1 MSGDTS
7 QSTSQSASTAT
18 RPAALWRLEIADESG
33 LESLAVEI
41 AGLVKAGDLVTLSGD
56 LGAGKTALARA
67 LIRRLCG
74 DASLD
79 VPSPTFTLMQVYEG
93 AQFPIVHADLYR
105 VKSPDELGE
114 LGWDEA
120 ADGALVLVE
129 WADRMGDEI
138 ASDRLDVA
146 LSLDQKRGETW
157 REVTLTGHGGF
168 AERVDRAR
176 ALAELLETS
185 GWADAERTFMLGDAS
200 VRAYERLRKP
210 DGERA
215 ILMISPPRPDGP
227 AVRFG
232 KPYSAIARLAENI
245 GPFLAVGQAL
255 AAKGVSAPK
264 IYAHDAKA
272 GLAILEDLGSEGVV
286 DDDGPIAERY
296 KEATTILA
304 FLHATDTPRTI
315 PAVNGESYSIPP
327 YDLDALLIEVE
338 LLVEWYAPHICGVKL
353 SSAAKAIFQSLW
365 RSTLGD
371 IANARSTWVL
381 RDYHSPNLIWL
392 PEREGLARVG
402 VIDFQDCVLGHP
414 AYDVASLLQDA
425 RVSVSDDLELRLL
438 SHYAMTRSKAD
449 PDFAMSDFAA
459 AYAMLG
465 AQRATKVLGIFT
477 RLDRRDGKPA
487 YLAHI
492 PRVERYLKK
501 NLEHPALAAIK
512 GWYKTHLPRLVAE

>member
-1 MSGDTS
+1 MSAE
-7 QSTSQSASTAT
+7 ASGAA
-18 RPAALWRLEIADESG
+18 PAAATWRLEIADESG
-33 LESLAVEI
+33 LDALAVEM
-41 AGLVKAGDLVTLSGD
+41 AGLVKAGDLVTLTGE

-67 LIRRLCG
+67 LIRRLC
-74 DASLD
+74 DDPDLET
-79 VPSPTFTLMQVYEG
+79 PSPTFTLMQVYEG
-93 AQFPIVHADLYR
+93 AHFPIVHADLYR
-105 VKSPDELGE
+105 VQSPDELAE

-120 ADGALVLVE
+120 SDGALVLVE
-129 WADRMGDEI
+129 WADRMGG
-138 ASDRLDVA
+138 ALAPHRLDVT
-146 LSLDQKRGETW
+146 LKLDPKRGETW
-157 REVTLTGHGGF
+157 REATLTGHGDF
-168 AERVDRAR
+168 AERLDRAR
-176 ALAELLETS
+176 ALAQLLKSS
-185 GWADAERTFMLGDAS
+185 GWAHAERSYMLGDAS

-227 AVRFG
+227 PVRFG

-245 GPFLAVGQAL
+245 EPFIAIAEAL
-255 AAKGVSAPK
+255 VAKGISAPK
-264 IYAHDAKA
+264 IIAHDTDA
-272 GLAILEDLGSEGVV
+272 GLAIIEDLGSEGVL
-286 DDDGPIAERY
+286 DGGAPIPERY
-296 KEATTILA
+296 KEAATILA

-315 PAVNGESYSIPP
+315 PGVHGKTYSIPP

-365 RSTLGD
+365 RSTLND

-425 RVSVSDDLELRLL
+425 RVSVPDDLELHLL
-438 SHYAMTRSKAD
+438 SHYAMTRGKAD
-449 PDFAMSDFAA
+449 ADFVMSDFAA
-459 AYAMLG
+459 AYAILG

-487 YLAHI
+487 YLANI